1 MGVYGYLSVRWG
13 AYGELSVGSGV
24 YGELSV
30 GWGVYEELRVG
41 WEVYGE
47 LLNIP
52 KLRVFGIL
60 VPDTT
65 HSFLMINSLEKAH
78 TNT

>member
-1 MGVYGYLSVRWG
+1 MGGIWRSKGWVRGIWRTKG
-13 AYGELSVGSGV
+13 
-24 YGELSV
+24 
-30 GWGVYEELRVG
+30 RVG
-41 WEVYGE
+41 VYGE

-60 VPDTT
+60 VPNTT

>member
-1 MGVYGYLSVRWG
+1 MGWV
-13 AYGELSVGSGV
+13 GV
-24 YGELSV
+24 YGELRTK
-30 GWGVYEELRVG
+30 GWVGVYEELRVG
-41 WEVYGE
+41 WGVYGDLRVGWGVYGE

-60 VPDTT
+60 VPNTT

>member
-1 MGVYGYLSVRWG
+1 MGGIWRTK
-13 AYGELSVGSGV
+13 
-24 YGELSV
+24 
-30 GWGVYEELRVG
+30 GWVGVYEELRVG
-41 WEVYGE
+41 WGVYGDLRVGWGVYGE

-60 VPDTT
+60 VPNTT